1 MPDLSVAIVAGL
13 HADARR
19 ATVARLL
26 TDVPGSVVL
35 HHDLATAAAGTVVRT
50 IRDATGIV
58 SAGETPL
65 VNDCACCALRE
76 DLVPELR
83 RIAGAGQ
90 VRLAIVELWD
100 SVEPKAMAE
109 VITSGGLTVTG
120 VITAVDPALLLPYLA
135 NGDDLAETG
144 LAAAATDQRTVAD
157 TFARQLE
164 YAPTLAVLDSAE
176 TDDEDRELL
185 AQLHPTA
192 RQIRLSQDD
201 LATATGGG
209 REAPPN
215 SDRLPQGD
223 DSADSARP
231 GYSDWADF
239 LDLPHGNAPG
249 SAGPAHSEPTG
260 AARPAPAEW
269 AGSHQLPHADPAD
282 AARPLRSDSAASHEL
297 PQGDPPGSARPATG
311 EPAGSRE
318 LRQGDPA
325 GSARP
330 ATGESAGP
338 RQLPDGEPAGS
349 RELPQ
354 GDPAASA
361 PPAPGESTDDHLQ
374 FPHGNAPGSVLP
386 SPSPSPPPGDPA
398 GFAAPP
404 YSDPVGQPPPP
415 YGDPLGQLPLPYSDP
430 LGQLPPPLT
439 PLASAA
445 LSGFD
450 VEAAAAAQHPACALL
465 PVEADAYGVG
475 TFVWH
480 RCRPFHPERLYAAL
494 EDLTCA
500 AARSR
505 GRFWL
510 ADRPDSLIHWD
521 AAGGAL
527 CVESAG
533 PWLASL
539 PDAAW
544 ELVPPVRRAAAA
556 LDWHPEHGD
565 CCQHL
570 VFTSPGL
577 DREGLERLLESCL
590 LTDTEYA
597 AGRAAWKRLP
607 SAFDAF
613 LEI

>member
-1 MPDLSVAIVAGL
+1 MSALSVAIVAGL

-26 TDVPGSVVL
+26 HDVPGSVVL

-50 IRDATGIV
+50 VRDATGILD
-58 SAGETPL
+58 AGETPL

-83 RIAGAGQ
+83 RLAAAGQ
-90 VRLAIVELWD
+90 VRLAVVELWD

-109 VITSGGLTVTG
+109 VITAGGLTVTA
-120 VITAVDPALLLPYLA
+120 VITAVDPSLLLPYLG

-164 YAPTLAVLDSAE
+164 YAPILAVLDSPDA
-176 TDDEDRELL
+176 DDEDRELL
-185 AQLHPTA
+185 GQLHPTA
-192 RQIRLSQDD
+192 RQVPL
-201 LATATGGG
+201 GGG
-209 REAPPN
+209 DLPRSRSTQSGHDAPAHPAPPPRGDWVIPAPPP
-215 SDRLPQGD
+215 SDDPANPAPTP
-223 DSADSARP
+223 ADAPTPPTPNPPGAR
-231 GYSDWADF
+231 G
-239 LDLPHGNAPG
+239 
-249 SAGPAHSEPTG
+249 T
-260 AARPAPAEW
+260 ARPAPT
-269 AGSHQLPHADPAD
+269 HPH
-282 AARPLRSDSAASHEL
+282 SAHN
-297 PQGDPPGSARPATG
+297 PNHPPPTRHP
-311 EPAGSRE
+311 
-318 LRQGDPA
+318 
-325 GSARP
+325 
-330 ATGESAGP
+330 
-338 RQLPDGEPAGS
+338 
-349 RELPQ
+349 
-354 GDPAASA
+354 A
-361 PPAPGESTDDHLQ
+361 PPPR
-374 FPHGNAPGSVLP
+374 SVL
-386 SPSPSPPPGDPA
+386 A
-398 GFAAPP
+398 R
-404 YSDPVGQPPPP
+404 
-415 YGDPLGQLPLPYSDP
+415 
-430 LGQLPPPLT
+430 
-439 PLASAA
+439 AA
-445 LSGFD
+445 LAGFD

-465 PVEADAYGVG
+465 PVEADAHGV
-475 TFVWH
+475 TTLVWH

-494 EDLTCA
+494 EDITCA

-510 ADRPDSLIHWD
+510 ADKPDSLLHWD

-527 CVESAG
+527 CVERAG

-544 ELVPPVRRAAAA
+544 ELVPAVRRAAAA

-577 DREGLERLLESCL
+577 DRDGLELLLESCL

-597 AGRAAWKRLP
+597 AGRSAWKRIP
-607 SAFDAF
+607 SAFDTL